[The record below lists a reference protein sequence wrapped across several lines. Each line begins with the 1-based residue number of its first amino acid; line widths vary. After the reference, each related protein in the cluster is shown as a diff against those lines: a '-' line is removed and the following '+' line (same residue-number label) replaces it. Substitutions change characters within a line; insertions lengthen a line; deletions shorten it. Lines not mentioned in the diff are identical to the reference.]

1 MDCKNSGSITILEA
15 INRSVHFHDIW
26 WFRGWILDI
35 IFTRDCFFSFR
46 TLATSIME
54 LPSESFYSNRNE
66 NNRLKASIRKER
78 RSFSSALWKIF
89 IESIF
94 KCLDNFLFFFVTVWN
109 RMCLIFQ
116 EENEWHVTRF
126 SIEFYFIVFLY
137 KWTSILKTTCLEKQS
152 IFWIGICLSWFLYFT
167 M

>member
-66 NNRLKASIRKER
+66 NNRLKASIRKKR
-78 RSFSSALWKIF
+78 RSFSSALWEIF
-89 IESIF
+89 IGSIF
-94 KCLDNFLFFFVTVWN
+94 KCLDNFLFLSLSGAKCVWFSLKRLN
-109 RMCLIFQ
+109 RMSRDSSSNFTL
-116 EENEWHVTRF
+116 
-126 SIEFYFIVFLY
+126 FYSY
-137 KWTSILKTTCLEKQS
+137 R
-152 IFWIGICLSWFLYFT
+152 IGYPF
-167 M
+167 